1 MLFNMRKL
9 NTWDVQAMNNHEMR
23 GKNGGCHNTTELNK
37 ILLQLVYV
45 DPNNDKAV
53 KILFQKF
60 DKLYDEC
67 YPY

>member
-37 ILLQLVYV
+37 ILLQL
-45 DPNNDKAV
+45 
-53 KILFQKF
+53 F
-60 DKLYDEC
+60 
-67 YPY
+67 